1 MAKGTVSS
9 SPLLQRVGEPSHF
22 VGEGAARGPER
33 GKGLGMGGWPGVFS
47 LPPLRDDR
55 GRAVIRSPLPLP
67 LSRGRVVIGWAIP
80 ALFEMEETGRFMAIR
95 RGLSGSC
102 SPE

>member
-1 MAKGTVSS
+1 MWE
-9 SPLLQRVGEPSHF
+9 RVQLGVQKE
-22 VGEGAARGPER
+22 
-33 GKGLGMGGWPGVFS
+33 GKGLGMGGWSGVFS

-102 SPE
+102 SPG